1 MKTNKIFAKAMLVAA
16 TVVLSGCSSFLD
28 EENISSQSAEAFFA
42 TAKGYES
49 LTVGAYETLNS
60 IYNSTNYYT
69 LTQLGTDTGTQGNGS
84 VTNDLNQYVPT
95 YMNDNGAVNSQW
107 NALYGALKNINAAI
121 NRAPGVVT
129 KTQDPLD
136 GIDETLLATRVAEM
150 KFLRALV
157 LFEIVKNWGQAP
169 LLLEEPT
176 SASTTS
182 QLDSGELFYKQILQD
197 LGDVISSNLPLKQPA
212 SDYGRA
218 SKAAA
223 YHLRA
228 LVYLTRG
235 YQSYAESTDFANA
248 LADAEYVIEKS
259 GHALQY
265 DFLDVHKDA
274 NEENDEIIFA
284 VNYDAATNYNRNI
297 YTSFWMFPYREG
309 FGGMT
314 FSAIYGA
321 DWGSV
326 MPTKYAYLL
335 FDWKKDRRAQVT
347 FMSPLNGDAA
357 TSVDGKTLGA
367 NHFDCLVDNYTV
379 PKGEPCIYFP
389 VPVEADFK
397 VWSEAE
403 KEAAAAAGCVYY
415 NYPTGSIAEGSY
427 NNAGNDDFYKT
438 GYQSK
443 NVSTRAWLPVYKFKD
458 SQLQVNMTN
467 NSATGARDIY
477 LFRLAETHLIA
488 AEAAVKANNNTKA
501 LFHINKVRD
510 RAKNNAPEGGLISY
524 TGTVTI
530 DDVLD
535 ERALELFGEAPRWND
550 LSRTGKLAER
560 VLKYNWDVNN
570 VTGGVIKTQLSA
582 STNAKY
588 SIRPIPKNWLNTLS
602 NGQELGNNPGWE

>member
-1 MKTNKIFAKAMLVAA
+1 MLVAA

-69 LTQLGTDTGTQGNGS
+69 LTQLGTDIGTQGNGS

-95 YMNDNGAVNSQW
+95 YMNDNGAVNGQW

-121 NRAPGVVT
+121 NRAPAVVT
-129 KTQDPLD
+129 KAQDPLD

-176 SASTTS
+176 SASTVS
-182 QLDSGELFYKQILQD
+182 QLDSGDLFYKQILQD

-259 GHALQY
+259 GHALQP

-357 TSVDGKTLGA
+357 TSVDGKTTSTTLWI
-367 NHFDCLVDNYTV
+367 TI
-379 PKGEPCIYFP
+379 PCRR
-389 VPVEADFK
+389 A
-397 VWSEAE
+397 SL
-403 KEAAAAAGCVYY
+403 
-415 NYPTGSIAEGSY
+415 
-427 NNAGNDDFYKT
+427 
-438 GYQSK
+438 
-443 NVSTRAWLPVYKFKD
+443 VSTSPYLWRLTSRCGARPRRRLLPLPVAFTTTI
-458 SQLQVNMTN
+458 LRVRLPRVRTTMP
-467 NSATGARDIY
+467 ATTTSTSLVIRARTY
-477 LFRLAETHLIA
+477 R
-488 AEAAVKANNNTKA
+488 
-501 LFHINKVRD
+501 
-510 RAKNNAPEGGLISY
+510 
-524 TGTVTI
+524 
-530 DDVLD
+530 
-535 ERALELFGEAPRWND
+535 
-550 LSRTGKLAER
+550 R
-560 VLKYNWDVNN
+560 VLGCPFTSSRIANC
-570 VTGGVIKTQLSA
+570 
-582 STNAKY
+582 
-588 SIRPIPKNWLNTLS
+588 R
-602 NGQELGNNPGWE
+602 